1 MDEGSRPGLK
11 TVGVG
16 TFAEGEGGVGAE
28 RLFRV
33 EPGHGAA
40 FVLEQVSVMMG
51 CAHHLSLQAGLE
63 HDGTSAWAAH
73 YLVGMAKALVEDLAY
88 AMVVEPG
95 AGRGAG

>member
-1 MDEGSRPGLK
+1 MGEGARLEHK

-51 CAHHLSLQAGLE
+51 CAHHLTLQAGLE

-73 YLVGMAKALVEDLAY
+73 YLVGMAKALVEDLAH
-88 AMVVEPG
+88 G
-95 AGRGAG
+95 ITD